1 MPGPTQRSR
10 RIYRSH
16 CGQLRES
23 SKYCAQCVL
32 LLSLLMPIAASAA
45 DKVQKLPSGTLIGP
59 RPPAGWSNV
68 VFVSTPKVA
77 HGDLGKVSSTVV
89 QYAELLHFVVLADV
103 QRQRVGDNVRH
114 HLVEVGFGLAISK
127 SGALIVASGPRAAGL
142 EPPELGI
149 LENQVVR
156 GAAASLDE
164 MRIIGRRSTLMLLD
178 SPAVF
183 SLRGEHQA
191 LIMRTLIWVDPL
203 SGKLGH
209 LLWLLKENPN
219 GQLELALPAGAYLP
233 TPFHEQREMRVD
245 ADEFNYLGLP
255 GPLGFALVRLP
266 PGKAVAMEGPL
277 ATLASRKEYT
287 TEQLRQLIAALNAA
301 LRT

>member
-1 MPGPTQRSR
+1 MPEKTRRTHRSK
-10 RIYRSH
+10 
-16 CGQLRES
+16 CGLVCEL
-23 SKYCAQCVL
+23 SKYCAQLVL
-32 LLSLLMPIAASAA
+32 LGSLWIPATALAA
-45 DKVQKLPSGTLIGP
+45 DTVRKLPAGTLVGP

-68 VFVSTPKVA
+68 MFVSTPKVA

-103 QRQRVGDNVRH
+103 QSQRVGDSVRH
-114 HLVEVGFGLAISK
+114 HLAEVGFGLAISK
-127 SGALIVASGPRAAGL
+127 SGALIVASGPQVAGL

-183 SLRGEHQA
+183 SLRGRHQA

-209 LLWLLKENPN
+209 LLWLLKEKQN
-219 GQLELALPAGAYLP
+219 GQLELALPTGSYLP

-255 GPLGFALVRLP
+255 GRLGFALVRLP

-277 ATLASRKEYT
+277 APLASRKEYT